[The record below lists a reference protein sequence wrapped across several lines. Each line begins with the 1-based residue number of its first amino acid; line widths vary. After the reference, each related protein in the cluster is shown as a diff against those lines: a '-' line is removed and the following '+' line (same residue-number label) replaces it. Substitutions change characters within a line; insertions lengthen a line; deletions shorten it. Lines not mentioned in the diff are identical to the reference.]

1 MTVRSAQI
9 VLTADASQAVREV
22 NRLSAEVQKTGRALD
37 GSTKKATGSVFGL
50 SRGLAAVG
58 GAAALGKVVKDS
70 ADLEQQFSKTMR
82 TVAASTGTPQ
92 AEIAKLSDLA
102 MKLGA
107 DTVYSANDAAGAML
121 ELAKAGIS
129 TSDIMGGSLQGTLL
143 LAAAGGTELGTAA
156 TIASNAMNTF
166 SLSGKDMDA
175 VAAALAGGANAS
187 SASVESLGQA
197 LQQVGPGAVNAGLSL
212 QETVGVLSAFDAAGI
227 KGSDAGT
234 SLKTMLTSLAP
245 QTDKAR
251 DAMAKYNLDFIDAEG
266 NFLAVTEVAGQLQ
279 RQLGDLSEA
288 ERTRALSAIF
298 GSDASRAAT
307 VLMKEGADGVRD
319 FIKATQDQNAAQEM
333 ADAAM
338 AGTSGAVEK
347 LSGAVETAQ
356 LALGQA
362 LAPTLVEVADWLS
375 DDVVPGVTDFISG
388 MQEGSGAGGDFAAV
402 LGDVRDIG
410 GDVVDVVRTLAP
422 LAETLADG
430 WSALPDPMKSAVV
443 QLGAF
448 SLLAGKL
455 RTGAGGMGLS
465 GWVTDMRDI
474 EKRAGATSTALGKMR
489 TAGRNVGMAAGFMA
503 ITEGAQQ
510 SNDAIGTLMSAGGGA
525 LMGFAVG
532 GPIGAAI
539 GGAAGGLYSLAANAE
554 TAEDAARRSMGTWQE
569 YAATLDQITGAT
581 TEMTRTEV
589 SKNLVDSGAIAH
601 FQQLGIGAR
610 TAVDAVLGMP
620 RASKQVTAALA
631 TEQTAVDA
639 LVAHREELVAAY
651 EAQANASGT
660 TLTRTQQQ
668 QLDGMASEIDLRQR
682 VIDSLATETGALG
695 DAARRK
701 QEELAVT
708 RSFSKA
714 LDSLPRDVRTQIRA
728 EGLQFTDQAI
738 IELVAKYDSLD
749 RRDIAT
755 LIRENGGQP
764 TKKMID
770 NIIAAADALNRR
782 NPKPKLSAQDNASG
796 VIRDVE
802 AYLRR
807 IHGSSATTYIRTVRI
822 EERRD
827 AVRSSQAH
835 VGGGIGA
842 SSGGRRTP
850 GSAMGS
856 TVPKSGLGYAD
867 RYPYLLADGE
877 EVVSNRRGQADRYRP
892 VLKAINADLPPG
904 LVKAMLSFDGRKV
917 GRLAA
922 GGTVGSRL
930 EILEAE
936 ARVRDLQAEL
946 ASASS
951 TKASGSRLDILEA
964 QGRVKDLAAELKAAT
979 SKKASGSRLEIMEAR
994 QAIREINRD
1003 LRARKTKRVS
1013 VGKGKTKEVDAGY
1026 ENTGLKRKI
1035 LVARRREAERELKAL
1050 QQAPKTSQLEKD
1062 TISERLAEARAEE
1075 ARLRGATPSNEL
1087 DKSILAEQL
1096 KEARAELARLRGS
1109 SAAAERAEAVQSV
1122 TDRFTGQLDIFARGS
1137 SAGAAVA
1144 SVTRQTGDT
1153 VAYGQVISRLRAAG
1167 ASEALLQQISA
1178 KAESGDV
1185 RAATRL
1191 GTSLLGQPAAL
1202 QLLNARLGEHTAAV
1216 NSVAQLT
1223 ANPSALMGAAWSAG
1237 STTVEKRVEVQIQA
1251 LDVSAVSQ
1259 EITRLVRHV
1268 ITSEVVPQ
1276 LGGWNG

>member
-166 SLSGKDMDA
+166 SLSGKDMDT

-279 RQLGDLSEA
+279 RELGDLSEA

-347 LSGAVETAQ
+347 LSGAVETAE

-375 DDVVPGVTDFISG
+375 DGVVPGVTDFITG
-388 MQEGSGAGGDFAAV
+388 MQDGSGAGGDFAAV

-448 SLLAGKL
+448 SILAGKL

-755 LIRENGGQP
+755 LIRENGGKP

-892 VLKAINADLPPG
+892 VLKAINADLPPEV
-904 LVKAMLSFDGRKV
+904 VKAMVSFDGWA

-1003 LRARKTKRVS
+1003 LRARKTKRVK

-1035 LVARRREAERELKAL
+1035 LIARRREAERELKAL

-1062 TISERLAEARAEE
+1062 TLAERLAEARAEE
-1075 ARLRGATPSNEL
+1075 ARLRAATPTNAL
-1087 DKSILAEQL
+1087 DRSILAEQL
-1096 KEARAELARLRGS
+1096 KEAQAELARLKGS
-1109 SAAAERAEAVQSV
+1109 SSAAERAEAVQSV

-1153 VAYGQVISRLRAAG
+1153 VGYGQVLSRLRAAG

-1178 KAESGDV
+1178 KAESGDL

-1191 GTSLLGQPAAL
+1191 GSSLLNQPTAL
-1202 QLLNARLGEHTAAV
+1202 ALLNARLGEHTSAV
-1216 NSVAQLT
+1216 NAVAHLT
-1223 ANPSALMGAAWSAG
+1223 ANPGSMFGMTQAPT
-1237 STTVEKRVEVQIQA
+1237 STTVQKSLEVQIQA
-1251 LDVSAVSQ
+1251 LDVSMVSQ
-1259 EITRLVRHV
+1259 EIRRLVRHELQIAAV
-1268 ITSEVVPQ
+1268 Q
-1276 LGGWNG
+1276 MGG